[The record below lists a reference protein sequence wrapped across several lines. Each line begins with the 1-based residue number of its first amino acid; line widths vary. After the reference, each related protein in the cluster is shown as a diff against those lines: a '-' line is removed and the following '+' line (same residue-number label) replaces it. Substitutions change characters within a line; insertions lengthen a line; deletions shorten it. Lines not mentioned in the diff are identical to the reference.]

1 MRYTKWQ
8 NERWGEMFQSLIAYK
23 KERKSTN
30 VPEGYTEDPKL
41 AAWVHHQRSYY
52 KNKELSVERIRR
64 LDSIAFVWKHYDLVP
79 WEEMYQRL
87 VAYKKQH
94 RSTNVPNRYA
104 EDLKLGWWVSKQRA
118 FYDNKTLSI
127 ERTNLLESI
136 GFAWDALDARWM
148 DMYNK
153 LIKYKKQNKS
163 TRVPCSYTEDPS
175 FGMWVSTQRQVYSQ
189 GKLSSRRLKLLN
201 SINFVWVGGRWNKN
215 VGSMV

>member
-1 MRYTKWQ
+1 
-8 NERWGEMFQSLIAYK
+8 
-23 KERKSTN
+23 
-30 VPEGYTEDPKL
+30 
-41 AAWVHHQRSYY
+41 
-52 KNKELSVERIRR
+52 
-64 LDSIAFVWKHYDLVP
+64 
-79 WEEMYQRL
+79 MYQRL

-163 TRVPCSYTEDPS
+163 TRVPRYYTEDPPL
-175 FGMWVSTQRQVYSQ
+175 GMWVYNQRRSYSQ
-189 GKLSSRRLKLLN
+189 GKLSDKRLELLN
-201 SINFVWVGGRWNKN
+201 SIKFV
-215 VGSMV
+215 